1 MCQPTQSGG
10 GGDQLTKQLVAK
22 ILNACELNNSLT
34 QIFFSILSTDIT
46 VDNSIELKK
55 TPTTYIKDICIYHF
69 GCKIFV

>member
-1 MCQPTQSGG
+1 MCQPTQSG

-69 GCKIFV
+69 GCKIYV

>member
-1 MCQPTQSGG
+1 MCQPTQS